1 MYSQEQV
8 VSFVPL
14 FFIGLSAIVST
25 RVLFSDAPLPL
36 KMFARLCVVTFI
48 FELIGHLTKDEVNP
62 NYWLYNFFHVFYY
75 TYLAHIF
82 YHQLESERIKIL
94 IPVFFVAFFAFA
106 LYNTLFGQ
114 GMLPLQTYTMVVGG
128 AFIFLLAGIYFWE
141 LIVSVDGESIAH
153 DPFFWLSLGL
163 IIYFGGT
170 TPFLGMFNY
179 LLENFYDFTV
189 FYHRNVSNA
198 FSILLNILIVVA
210 FLCKKS
216 SPKLS

>member
-8 VSFVPL
+8 VSFVPVL
-14 FFIGLSAIVST
+14 FIGLSAAVST
-25 RVLFSDAPLPL
+25 RALFTDAPPAL
-36 KMFARLCVVTFI
+36 KMFSRLCIITFCV
-48 FELIGHLTKDEVNP
+48 ELIGHLTKDETE
-62 NYWLYNFFHVFYY
+62 NYWLYNFFHFFYY

-82 YHQLESERIKIL
+82 YNQLSSDRIKIF
-94 IPVFFVAFFAFA
+94 IPIFFVAFFAFA

-114 GMLPLQTYTMVVGG
+114 GLYALQTYTMVIGG
-128 AFIFLLAGIYFWE
+128 SFIFLLAGIYFWE
-141 LIVSVDGESIAH
+141 LIVSDGESITG

-170 TPFLGMFNY
+170 IPFLGMFNY
-179 LLENFYDFTV
+179 LLENFYEFTV
-189 FYHRNVSNA
+189 FYHRNISNA

-210 FLCKKS
+210 FLCKKG